1 MKKEIAKLL
10 AGSSALPVLFIGSG
24 LTRRYLDL
32 PNWEGL
38 LRNSVLSHLNTTTV
52 KQKGLAEINW
62 ICCIQH
68 WLNI

>member
-38 LRNSVLSHLNTTTV
+38 LRKFCV
-52 KQKGLAEINW
+52 KPFEYYYGKAERA
-62 ICCIQH
+62 C
-68 WLNI
+68 

>member
-38 LRNSVLSHLNTTTV
+38 LRKFCV
-52 KQKGLAEINW
+52 KPFEYYYGKAEKGLPRSTGYVVS
-62 ICCIQH
+62 
-68 WLNI
+68 NIG